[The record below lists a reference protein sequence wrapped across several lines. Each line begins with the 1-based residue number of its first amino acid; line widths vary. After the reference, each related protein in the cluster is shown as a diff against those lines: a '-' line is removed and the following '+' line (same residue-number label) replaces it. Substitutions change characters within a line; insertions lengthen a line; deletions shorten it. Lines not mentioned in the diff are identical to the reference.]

1 MCCRPCKVVDSAI
14 GRDNAPLP
22 VIALVGRPN
31 VGKSTLFN
39 QLTRTRDALVADWP
53 GLTRDRRYGLGRLGP
68 RPYMVIDTG
77 GIRGDEAGIDREMAR
92 QTRFAMEEADHVVL
106 LMDGRDGL
114 NAADRMVAE
123 RLRVLDKPMTLVVNK
138 TDGLD
143 TQTALAE
150 YFELGLG
157 APMAIAAAHGRGLKP
172 LMDRVLAGFP
182 PAPET
187 DADADEDT
195 IRIAVV
201 GRPNVGK
208 STLVNRLVGE
218 ERVVTFD
225 LPGTTRDSI
234 EVPFQRDGHAFV
246 LIDTA
251 GVRRR
256 SKVRDAV
263 EKFSVIKALQAIER
277 AHVVI
282 VVLDAREGVAEQ
294 DLTLLGLVLD
304 AGRALVIGLNK
315 WDGME
320 RELREQT
327 RRAVDLKLGFADFA
341 RLHFISARHG
351 TGVGELMDSTRAAH
365 RAAFA
370 DLPTPTLNEALE
382 EAVAQHPPPLSKGRR
397 IRLRYAH
404 QGGKNPPRIIVH
416 GNQVEAVPTAYER
429 YLVNRFRKRFR
440 LRGTPVVVE
449 FKGHDNPYADRKN
462 TLTERQIEKRKR
474 LKKFVN
480 RKAGR

>member
-1 MCCRPCKVVDSAI
+1 MADDAL
-14 GRDNAPLP
+14 LP
-22 VIALVGRPN
+22 VIALAGRPN

-39 QLTRTRDALVADWP
+39 QLTRTRDALVADLP

-77 GIRGDEAGIDREMAR
+77 GLRGDEAGIDREMAR

-143 TQTALAE
+143 AQTVLAE

-157 APMAIAAAHGRGLKP
+157 APLAVAAAHGRGLKP
-172 LMDRVLAGFP
+172 LMDHVLAGFP
-182 PAPET
+182 PAPEP
-187 DADADEDT
+187 DADAAGDEAV
-195 IRIAVV
+195 RIAVV

-225 LPGTTRDSI
+225 RPGTTRDSI
-234 EVPFQRDGHAFV
+234 EVPFQRQGCAFV

-256 SKVRDAV
+256 AKVKDTV
-263 EKFSVIKALQAIER
+263 EKFSVIKALQAIEK
-277 AHVVI
+277 AHVVV

-294 DLTLLGLVLD
+294 DLTLLGLALE
-304 AGRALVIGLNK
+304 AGRALVIGVNK

-320 RELREQT
+320 REAREQT

-341 RLHFISARHG
+341 RIHFISARHG
-351 TGVGELMDSTRAAH
+351 TGVGELMGSARAAH
-365 RAAFA
+365 RAAFT
-370 DLPTPTLNEALE
+370 DLPTPALNEALE
-382 EAVAQHPPPLSKGRR
+382 EAVQQHPPPLSKGRR
-397 IRLRYAH
+397 IKLRYAH

-449 FKGHDNPYADRKN
+449 FKGHDNPYAGRKN
-462 TLTERQIEKRKR
+462 TLTKRQVEKRKR

-480 RKAGR
+480 RKTGR